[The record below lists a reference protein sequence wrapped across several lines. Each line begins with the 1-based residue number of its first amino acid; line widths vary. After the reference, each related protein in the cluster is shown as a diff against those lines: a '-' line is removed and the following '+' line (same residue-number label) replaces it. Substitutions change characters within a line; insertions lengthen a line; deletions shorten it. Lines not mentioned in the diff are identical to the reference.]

1 MRRLLLGA
9 LVTLGCT
16 AANNAAPAPD
26 MTGLP
31 DMTQVRD
38 LTPAPLDFTV
48 IAGDLSGTLPDLAPA
63 ADLARPPT
71 PPAAV
76 WLASAGGSFL
86 RPSLNVGPNT
96 KGQVNF
102 SVGGQWVYGAVSAP
116 SGAVLSAGYFSDDIY

>member
-9 LVTLGCT
+9 LVALGCT

-31 DMTQVRD
+31 DMTQLRD
-38 LTPAPLDFTV
+38 LTPAPLDFT
-48 IAGDLSGTLPDLAPA
+48 AGDLAGTLPDLLPAP
-63 ADLARPPT
+63 DLARPPV

-76 WLASAGGSFL
+76 WLAAAGGSFP
-86 RPSLNVGPNT
+86 RPSLNVGPNS

-102 SVGGQWVYGAVSAP
+102 SVGGQWVYGAVQAP

>member
-1 MRRLLLGA
+1 MRPLLLGA

-31 DMTQVRD
+31 DMTQMRD

-48 IAGDLSGTLPDLAPA
+48 AAGDLSSADLSPLP
-63 ADLARPPT
+63 DLARPPA

-86 RPSLNVGPNT
+86 RPSLNVGPNS

-102 SVGGQWVYGAVSAP
+102 SVGGQWVYGAVSAAG
-116 SGAVLSAGYFSDDIY
+116 GAVLSAGYFSADTF